1 MEETTQKDD
10 KSKRRMKSV
19 WKITKFVAWLLGSM
33 VTVAVFG
40 NPIPTKEEL
49 EKEEEEKRHAEARK
63 KAEEERERQEREEA
77 ERAEILR
84 RASLTP
90 EQRKIEDLEK
100 ELERT
105 NNRCDSLQ
113 NKINRQDMIIE
124 QQQREK
130 EDLDYEIRKI
140 KREMDT

>member
-10 KSKRRMKSV
+10 KFKRRTKKA
-19 WKITKFVAWLLGSM
+19 WEITKIVAWFLGSLITM
-33 VTVAVFG
+33 TVFG
-40 NPIPTKEEL
+40 SPILTKEEL
-49 EKEEEEKRHAEARK
+49 EKEEEEETRRK
-63 KAEEERERQEREEA
+63 AKEERERQEREEA
-77 ERAEILR
+77 ERIR

-100 ELERT
+100 ELART
-105 NNRCDSLQ
+105 NERCDSLQ

-130 EDLDYEIRKI
+130 EDTDYEIRKLKGEI
-140 KREMDT
+140 Y